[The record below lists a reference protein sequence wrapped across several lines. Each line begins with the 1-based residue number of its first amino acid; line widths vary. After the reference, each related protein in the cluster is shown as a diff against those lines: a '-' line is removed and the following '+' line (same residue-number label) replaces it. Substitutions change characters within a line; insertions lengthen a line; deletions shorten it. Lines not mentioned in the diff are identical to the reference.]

1 MTKHFSLSLA
11 SALAIFMSPAM
22 AHAQSAD
29 DEIIVTATRAEGG
42 QARATYG
49 GSVTTISAEDMET
62 RRTRRVVDVLRDVPG
77 ISVNRSG
84 GPAGL
89 SQIRT
94 RGSESNHTLVLIDG
108 AEASDPYLGEF
119 DFATLIADDVSRVE
133 VLRGAQSALYG
144 SDAIAGVV
152 HYITLSGAERSGLS
166 GRAEYGTNNSWDG
179 AVRLGHVAGPLDFA
193 VSAGYQ
199 TTDGEPNARGG
210 RRDVGVSNGVLSGR
224 FVWTLADNARI
235 RAMGRYSET
244 EGDENPQDFA
254 VFGSPTYGF
263 IVDGD
268 GTYENRAALGM
279 LRGELELLD
288 GRWSH
293 ALTVQGVDAARE
305 SFSGGAPSSADEASR
320 LKGSYE
326 TSLRFGGGDVEHTL
340 TGALDVERERFQNTG
355 PFINAQQALRRE
367 IENIGAV
374 LQYDIAAW
382 ERIGLGIAV
391 RHDDNDRFDDAT
403 TWRATASYLIAN
415 GTRLHAAGGTG
426 IRNPTVTE
434 LFGFDP
440 ANFNGNRNLQPEQS
454 RDWEIGIEQTL
465 LDGRVRLD
473 ATYFDAKLED
483 EIYTVFSLPFFIATP
498 ANRTTE
504 STRTGVELSADAELG
519 AGWRVAAAYTH
530 LDAEENNAEE
540 VRRPESIASVNVAWR
555 ASDDRVGA
563 ALTVRYNGEMLD
575 NNFTSTGGPRVL
587 LPAFTL
593 VNLSADMRIRDDVE
607 LYVRGEN
614 ITDEEYE
621 EVYTYRSPGSA
632 FYVGLR
638 AGF

>member
-1 MTKHFSLSLA
+1 MSKHLSLSLA
-11 SALAIFMSPAM
+11 SALAVFMLPA
-22 AHAQSAD
+22 AAFAQSAE

-49 GSVTTISAEDMET
+49 GSVTMISAEDMET

-108 AEASDPYLGEF
+108 MEASDPYLGEF

-152 HYITLSGAERSGLS
+152 HYITLSGAERSGVS
-166 GRAEYGTNNSWDG
+166 GRAEYGSNSSWDG

-193 VSAGYQ
+193 VSAGFQ
-199 TTDGEPNARGG
+199 STDGEPNAQGG
-210 RRDVGVSNGVLSGR
+210 RRDVGVANGVLSGR

-235 RAMGRYSET
+235 RAIGRYSET

-263 IVDGD
+263 VIDGD

-279 LRGELELLD
+279 LRGELELLG
-288 GRWSH
+288 GRWAH

-305 SFSGGAPSSADEASR
+305 SFSGGAVATADEASR
-320 LKGSYE
+320 AKGSYE
-326 TSLRFGGGDVEHTL
+326 TSLRFGGGAVEHTV
-340 TGALDVERERFQNTG
+340 TGALDRERERFQNTG

-367 IENIGAV
+367 IQNTGAV

-382 ERIGLGIAV
+382 DRLGLGIAV

-403 TWRATASYLIAN
+403 TWRATASYLVGA
-415 GTRLHAAGGTG
+415 GTRLHASGGTG

-440 ANFNGNRNLQPEQS
+440 ANFTGNPNLTPERS
-454 RDWEIGIEQTL
+454 TDWEIGIEQTL

-483 EIYTVFSLPFFIATP
+483 EIYTVFSFPFFIASP

-519 AGWRVAAAYTH
+519 AGWRLAAAYTH
-530 LDAEENNAEE
+530 LDAEENNVEE
-540 VRRPESIASVNVAWR
+540 VRRPESIASLNVAWR
-555 ASDDRVGA
+555 ASDDRFGA

-575 NNFTSTGGPRVL
+575 NNFTSFGPPRVL

-593 VNLSADMRIRDDVE
+593 VNLSADMRVREGVD

-614 ITDEEYE
+614 ITDEQYE

-632 FYVGLR
+632 VYVGLR